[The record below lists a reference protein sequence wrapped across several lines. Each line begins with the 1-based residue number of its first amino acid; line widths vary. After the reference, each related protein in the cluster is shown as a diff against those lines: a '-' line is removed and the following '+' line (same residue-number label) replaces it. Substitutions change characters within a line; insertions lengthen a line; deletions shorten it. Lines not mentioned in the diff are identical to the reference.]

1 MKFSTLFI
9 LLFFFVFSF
18 TKAEDV
24 SVIQPSESTFQEL
37 VAKEKKACAEEA
49 AKVKTGESKY
59 NPVPVIMSH
68 LADGHDWHFWGE
80 GENSFTI
87 PLPVILWDNGLKIF
101 MSSKFHHNEEVAEV
115 DGVHYF
121 NYNEK
126 IYKTDAQGTVTFEPN
141 EKGEMKIANEM
152 PLDFSITK
160 NVASM
165 LLSVVIMILLFGA
178 VAANYKKQGK
188 EGYVPR
194 GVAGFI
200 EPIIIFIRDEVAIPN
215 IGEKKYA
222 RYMPYLLTLFF
233 FIWIN
238 NLLGLLPGAANLTGN
253 IAVTLVLAVIALIV
267 INVSGNKHYWGHM
280 LWMPGVPVPVK
291 LILAPIELVGILTKP
306 FALMIRLFA
315 NITAGHIIIMSL
327 ISIIFIFQTEAVA
340 LGALPLTL
348 FIDFLELLVAVLQA
362 FIFTMLVSLFIGA
375 AVADPEEGH

>member
-1 MKFSTLFI
+1 MKFSTLFT

-24 SVIQPSESTFQEL
+24 SVQQPSESTFQEL
-37 VAKEKKACAEEA
+37 VAKEKQAHAEQA

-87 PLPVILWDNGLKIF
+87 PLPVILWDNGLKVF

-126 IYKTDAQGTVTFEPN
+126 IYKTNAQGAVSFKAN

-165 LLSVVIMILLFGA
+165 LLSMVIMVLLFGA
-178 VAANYKKQGK
+178 VAANYKKKGN

-238 NLLGLLPGAANLTGN
+238 NLLGLLPGATNLTGN

-291 LILAPIELVGILTKP
+291 LLLAPIELIGIITKP

-375 AVADPEEGH
+375 AVAEPEEGH

>member
-1 MKFSTLFI
+1 MKFSTLFT
-9 LLFFFVFSF
+9 LLFLFAFGFA
-18 TKAEDV
+18 KAADAV
-24 SVIQPSESTFQEL
+24 DPTVTTFPALVQSEAQKN
-37 VAKEKKACAEEA
+37 ADEA
-49 AKVKTGESKY
+49 ASVKSGTSKY

-68 LADGHDWHFWGE
+68 LADAHDWHFWGE

-87 PLPVILWDNGLKIF
+87 PLPVILWDNGLKVF
-101 MSSKFHHNEEVAEV
+101 MSSKFHHNEHVAEV
-115 DGVHYF
+115 DGEHYF
-121 NYNEK
+121 NYHEK
-126 IYKTDAQGTVTFEPN
+126 IYKTNAQGAVEYRTN
-141 EKGEMKIANEM
+141 EKGEMVIANEK

-165 LLSVVIMILLFGA
+165 LISVVLLVLIFGA
-178 VAANYKKQGK
+178 VATNYKKKGT

-194 GVAGFI
+194 GIAGFM

-253 IAVTLVLAVIALIV
+253 IAFTLVLAVIALLV
-267 INVSGNKHYWGHM
+267 INLSGNKGYWGHM

-291 LILAPIELVGILTKP
+291 ILLAPIELIGVLTKP

-315 NITAGHIIIMSL
+315 NITAGHIIILSL
-327 ISIIFIFQTEAVA
+327 ISLIFIFQTEAVSA
-340 LGALPLTL
+340 GALPLTL
-348 FIDFLELLVAVLQA
+348 FIYFLELLVAVLQA
-362 FIFTMLVSLFIGA
+362 FIFTMLVALFIGA
-375 AVADPEEGH
+375 AVADHEHETH

>member
-1 MKFSTLFI
+1 M
-9 LLFFFVFSF
+9 
-18 TKAEDV
+18 
-24 SVIQPSESTFQEL
+24 
-37 VAKEKKACAEEA
+37 
-49 AKVKTGESKY
+49 KVKTGESKY